1 MRKHF
6 FPLKGDA
13 SVWVCDKECI
23 RCTNVSNWDMDFES
37 KFRCRSALSYKIR
50 QIWKNSQRT
59 TNHLFTLCKVHHMR
73 SQESRVKVLT
83 EAGAVP
89 AVVSP
94 GTVRDTAV
102 PQEPHPRSFAPQTD
116 TAGPRLQVDHAT
128 LTVWAALW
136 KQGKHANHCK
146 YSKLGFSGLWGESKT
161 DKVFNTNAVQS
172 FCQEKHF

>member
-1 MRKHF
+1 MWVIERWT
-6 FPLKGDA
+6 LNLNLDA
-13 SVWVCDKECI
+13 GVHCPIRSDKYGRIPKEP
-23 RCTNVSNWDMDFES
+23 
-37 KFRCRSALSYKIR
+37 
-50 QIWKNSQRT
+50 QITYLLYVKWEGS
-59 TNHLFTLCKVHHMR
+59 HHMR

-94 GTVRDTAV
+94 GTVRDAAV
-102 PQEPHPRSFAPQTD
+102 PQEPHPQSFAPQTD
-116 TAGPRLQVDHAT
+116 TAGPRLQVGHAT
-128 LTVWAALW
+128 LTAWAALW

-146 YSKLGFSGLWGESKT
+146 YSKLGFSGLWEESKT